1 MKTVY
6 LLCGV
11 SGSGKSWVA
20 DRVSHLV
27 KYVPYDK
34 HGHVEPTS
42 SLELH
47 DRTVHISTT
56 IKRWREKGINVIPLF
71 VMGDLETV
79 KSQLI
84 SRGGTVTPNLSTRW
98 SRLSRVADR
107 YAAFVGSSEE
117 TLGFL
122 LNELKHRNVPHLVYK
137 ATFPNGKIYIGKTNQ
152 GLDKR
157 KYDHFW
163 LAKRSKSLMARALV
177 KYQDDIS
184 WEIVEDGIV
193 GLELSNERE
202 KYWIAKYGSNDKNRG
217 YNLTDGGDGGVRSED
232 AEKRRAQAVK
242 KALKNPE
249 TRAKLSAKT
258 KQNWEKNRNKMSAAI
273 KKSRSTPESRALT
286 SLRSK
291 ETYASPEAKARLSDA
306 IRKRYEDPEQRTKT
320 SKANLTARA
329 KAFSGLDPSGEYV
342 GTWEN
347 KKTAAEE
354 LGIHYTGISSVL
366 AGRLKHTHGY
376 VFKYVSESINPQT
389 RGGQDEP
396 IQSES

>member
-20 DRVSHLV
+20 ERTSHLV
-27 KYVPYDK
+27 KYVSYDL
-34 HGHVEPTS
+34 HGYVEPTS

-47 DRTVHISTT
+47 DRPVHISTT
-56 IKRWREKGINVIPLF
+56 IKRWRDKGINVIPLF
-71 VMGDLETV
+71 VMGNLETV
-79 KSQLI
+79 KSQLAN
-84 SRGGTVTPNLSTRW
+84 RGGTVTQNLSTRW
-98 SRLSRVADR
+98 SRLSRIADR
-107 YAAFVGSSEE
+107 YAAFVGSSGEVLE
-117 TLGFL
+117 FL
-122 LNELKHRNVPHLVYK
+122 LNELKHRNVPHLIYK

-152 GLDKR
+152 GLDRR

-163 LAKRSKSLMARALV
+163 LAKRSKSLMARALL
-177 KYQDDIS
+177 KYQDEIS

-193 GLELSNERE
+193 GLELANDRE
-202 KYWIAKYGSNDKNRG
+202 KYWIAKYGSNDKKRG
-217 YNLTDGGDGGVRSED
+217 YNLTDGGDGGIRSD
-232 AEKRRAQAVK
+232 AAERRRAKAVK
-242 KALKNPE
+242 KALNNPE

-258 KQNWEKNRNKMSAAI
+258 KQNWEKNRNKISAAI

-291 ETYASPEAKARLSDA
+291 ETYASPKAKAKLGA
-306 IRKRYEDPEQRTKT
+306 AVRKRYQDPSERVKT

-329 KAFSGLDPSGEYV
+329 KTFSGWTLSGEYV

-347 KKTAAEE
+347 KKTAAGE

-366 AGRLKHTHGY
+366 AGRLKHTRGY
-376 VFKYVSESINPQT
+376 VFKYISESNDPQT
-389 RGGQDEP
+389 RGGDA
-396 IQSES
+396 